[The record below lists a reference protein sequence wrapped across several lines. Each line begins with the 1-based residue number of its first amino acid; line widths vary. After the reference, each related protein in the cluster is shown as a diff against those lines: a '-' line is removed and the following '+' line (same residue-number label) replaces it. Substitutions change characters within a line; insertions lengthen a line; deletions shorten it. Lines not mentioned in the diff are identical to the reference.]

1 MIAKNVAQLRK
12 NLHKRMDFVQN
23 NVLKVL
29 NSSALLVEGSAKE
42 SIQRGIKSGKTYRRG
57 GVVHQA
63 SAEGEAPAPDTGFLV
78 SNITHQF
85 AKKGKTKASKVLS
98 KANYSEFLEFVTRN
112 MGARPFLQ
120 PALEKN
126 RAAIKQKF
134 IKENLLKK

>member
-1 MIAKNVAQLRK
+1 MIAKNVAQLKK

-57 GVVHQA
+57 SVVHQA
-63 SAEGEAPAPDTGFLV
+63 SAEGEAPATDTGFLV

-85 AKKGKTKASKVLS
+85 AKKGKTMASKVLS
-98 KANYSEFLEFVTRN
+98 KANYSKFLEFGTRN

>member
-63 SAEGEAPAPDTGFLV
+63 SAEGEAPATDTGFLV

-85 AKKGKTKASKVLS
+85 AKKGKTMASKVLS
-98 KANYSEFLEFVTRN
+98 KANYSKFLEFGTRN

>member
-42 SIQRGIKSGKTYRRG
+42 SIQRGVKTGKTYRRG

-63 SAEGEAPAPDTGFLV
+63 SAEGQAPATDTGFLV

-85 AKKGKTKASKVLS
+85 AKKGKTMASKVLS
-98 KANYSEFLEFVTRN
+98 KANYSEFLEFGTRN

>member
-57 GVVHQA
+57 SVVHQA
-63 SAEGEAPAPDTGFLV
+63 SAEGEAPATDTGFLV

-85 AKKGKTKASKVLS
+85 AKKGKTMASKVLS
-98 KANYSEFLEFVTRN
+98 KANYSEFLEFGTRN

>member
-63 SAEGEAPAPDTGFLV
+63 SAEGEAPATDTGFLV

-85 AKKGKTKASKVLS
+85 AKIGKTMASKVLS
-98 KANYSEFLEFVTRN
+98 KANYSEFLEFGTRN

>member
-63 SAEGEAPAPDTGFLV
+63 SAEGEAPATDTGFLV

-85 AKKGKTKASKVLS
+85 AKKGKTMASKVLS
-98 KANYSEFLEFVTRN
+98 KANYSEFLEFRTRN

>member
-63 SAEGEAPAPDTGFLV
+63 SAEGEAPATDTGFLV

-85 AKKGKTKASKVLS
+85 AKKGKTMASKVLS
-98 KANYSEFLEFVTRN
+98 KANYSEFLEFGTRN

>member
-1 MIAKNVAQLRK
+1 
-12 NLHKRMDFVQN
+12 MDFVQN

-42 SIQRGIKSGKTYRRG
+42 SIQRGVKTGKTYRRG

-63 SAEGEAPAPDTGFLV
+63 SAEGQAPATDTGFLV

-85 AKKGKTKASKVLS
+85 AKKGKTMASKVLS
-98 KANYSEFLEFVTRN
+98 KANYSEFLEFGTRN

>member
-42 SIQRGIKSGKTYRRG
+42 SIQRGIKSGKTYTRG

-63 SAEGEAPAPDTGFLV
+63 SAEGEAPATDTGFLV

-85 AKKGKTKASKVLS
+85 AKKGKTMASKVLS
-98 KANYSEFLEFVTRN
+98 KANYSEFLEFGTRN

>member
-42 SIQRGIKSGKTYRRG
+42 SIQRGIKSGKTYRSG

-63 SAEGEAPAPDTGFLV
+63 SAEGEAPATDTGFLV

-85 AKKGKTKASKVLS
+85 AKKGKTMASKVLS
-98 KANYSEFLEFVTRN
+98 KANYSEFLEFGTRN

>member
-12 NLHKRMDFVQN
+12 NLHKRMDFVEK

-42 SIQRGIKSGKTYRRG
+42 SIQRGPKTGKTYRRG
-57 GVVHQA
+57 NVVHQA
-63 SAEGEAPAPDTGFLV
+63 SAEGQAPATDTGFLV

-85 AKKGKTKASKVLS
+85 AKKGKTMASKVLS
-98 KANYSEFLEFVTRN
+98 KANYSKFLEFGTRN
-112 MGARPFLQ
+112 MGERPFLQ

-126 RAAIKQKF
+126 KAAIKQKF
-134 IKENLLKK
+134 KNENLLKK